1 MGEHHAICAPFHC
14 HEIWMDSR
22 KWRGLDRLIRFLI
35 SRINGSSRRLKGR
48 LFSWTGRFIEKLKKK
63 KKFHSFWPV
72 SRTSQTAPMLRLAV
86 PKIPL
91 FRPLIAPVGGGALQ
105 LRVLALWHNSWV
117 PKLMSLTLPGLEE
130 LIKKSPARRIFART
144 SVRQNETHWIG
155 SRGRCD
161 DIRDFHRV
169 LGHADEVTL

>member
-35 SRINGSSRRLKGR
+35 SRINGSSSRLKGR

-63 KKFHSFWPV
+63 KNSIHFGPFHARRKRRPCCDWRLRKFHCFGLWLLQLV
-72 SRTSQTAPMLRLAV
+72 
-86 PKIPL
+86 
-91 FRPLIAPVGGGALQ
+91 GGALQ
-105 LRVLALWHNSWV
+105 LRVPALWHNSWV

-155 SRGRCD
+155 SRGRCN